1 MLAQKYGATAQWK
14 IILQQIKLVRPT
26 GSLTIN
32 YGTVAP
38 TDTGFVDT
46 YNVGDW
52 YFLISQ

>member
-1 MLAQKYGATAQWK
+1 MAQKYGATAQWK
-14 IILQQIKLVRPT
+14 IILPQIKLVRPT